1 MLSKVIRIQQLD
13 NNIDKYNR
21 TNNEIAPTDTAY
33 NNIEAKHMCNLLINS
48 NMILM

>member
-21 TNNEIAPTDTAY
+21 TNNEIAQIDTAY
-33 NNIEAKHMCNLLINS
+33 NIEAKHMCNLLMNS